1 MRFYNLDEVK
11 KFSRLAEDWWREQGA
26 MKPLHKINFPRS
38 LFIDTHCSLGGKK
51 LADIGCGGGIFAEA
65 MAERGAKVTAIDP
78 SAELIEVA
86 RQHSKEKKLKIDYRV
101 GTTEQLLARH
111 KQTFDLVSCLEVL
124 EHTANP
130 AQLIGQCAALLKKG
144 GWGYFSTINRTMKAY
159 FLTILGAEYLLGWLP
174 KGTHSYDSFIQPAE
188 LSGWLEQEGMATKFI
203 RGINYDPLSN
213 KFLLGNSVA
222 INYLLLAQKE

>member
-1 MRFYNLDEVK
+1 
-11 KFSRLAEDWWREQGA
+11 

-38 LFIDTHCSLGGKK
+38 LFIDTHCSLAGKR

-86 RQHSKEKKLKIDYRV
+86 RQHSKKKKLKIDYRI
-101 GTTEQLLARH
+101 GTAEELLARH
-111 KQTFDLVSCLEVL
+111 KQSYDLVSCLEVL
-124 EHTANP
+124 EHTSSP
-130 AQLIGQCAALLKKG
+130 AQLIAHCAALLKRA

-159 FLTILGAEYLLGWLP
+159 LLAILGAEYLLGWLP
-174 KGTHSYDSFIQPAE
+174 KGTHSYDSFIRPAE
-188 LSGWLEQEGMATKFI
+188 LSEWLEQEGMTTKFI

-213 KFLLGNSVA
+213 KFLLGNSVS